1 MISLICGNFRG
12 KCGEKAKIFSYFF
25 VKTEKGINLSEQTF
39 YISLG
44 RFRQENKTPVMGNPI
59 TGVEII
65 ETSPKSRSDI
75 PHRIGQ
81 CW

>member
-44 RFRQENKTPVMGNPI
+44 RFRFVWHPYLPFEAVSHLPLL
-59 TGVEII
+59 
-65 ETSPKSRSDI
+65 
-75 PHRIGQ
+75 GQ
-81 CW
+81 VCQAVFTE